1 MVPPA
6 FHEHA
11 THFYEAIG
19 WPLVIYQSFWG
30 IYRQLHHA
38 FEATI
43 DLDPVISAIP
53 DTVNHIDNEKLSLLP
68 EMQEL
73 CGGDGVIGNSGK
85 DDSHVYADF
94 TDSD

>member
-1 MVPPA
+1 VPPA
-6 FHEHA
+6 FHECAIHL
-11 THFYEAIG
+11 YGAIG
-19 WPLVIYQSFWG
+19 QSLVTYQSFWG

-38 FEATI
+38 FKAII

-73 CGGDGVIGNSGK
+73 HGGDDVFWK
-85 DDSHVYADF
+85 R
-94 TDSD
+94 